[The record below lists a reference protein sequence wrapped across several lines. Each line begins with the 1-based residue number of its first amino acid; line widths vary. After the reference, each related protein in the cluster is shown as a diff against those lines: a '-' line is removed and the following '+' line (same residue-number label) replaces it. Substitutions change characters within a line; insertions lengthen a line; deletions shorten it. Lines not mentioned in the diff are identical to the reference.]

1 MNPILAEMLRSQQ
14 ATTLTGETVPL
25 HSHLPALEGEIL
37 QSWLRTH
44 QPRRLLEIGM
54 AYGSS
59 SLWICEATASWSTCH
74 YHIIDAFQTTEWQ
87 HIGCDNLERAG
98 YGGQFRLH
106 EELSELCLPRL
117 LQEGLRFD
125 FAFVD
130 GWHTFDHVLLEFFY
144 INRMLDVGGLVIFDD
159 LHLPSLQKVMAYLD
173 RYPCYER
180 LELPPELAHS
190 VPIKVRKLM
199 KLPLSR
205 IGGFVKR
212 STDERTWSWFQDF

>member
-1 MNPILAEMLRSQQ
+1 MNPILAEMLQSQQ
-14 ATTLTGETVPL
+14 ATTATGETVPL
-25 HSHLPALEGEIL
+25 HSHLPELEGAIL
-37 QSWLRTH
+37 QSWLRAY
-44 QPRRLLEIGM
+44 QPRRLLEIGL

-59 SLWICEATASWSTCH
+59 SLCICEATAGWSLSH
-74 YHIIDAFQTTEWQ
+74 YHIIDAFQTSAWQ
-87 HIGCDNLERAG
+87 NIGRSNLERAG
-98 YGGQFRLH
+98 YGGRFHLH

-144 INRMLDVGGLVIFDD
+144 INRMLDVGGLIIFDD
-159 LHLPSLQKVMAYLD
+159 LHLPSLQKVMAYLE

-180 LELPPELAHS
+180 LELPPTLAHAA
-190 VPIKVRKLM
+190 PIKVRKLM

-212 STDERTWSWFQDF
+212 AADERAWSWFQDF